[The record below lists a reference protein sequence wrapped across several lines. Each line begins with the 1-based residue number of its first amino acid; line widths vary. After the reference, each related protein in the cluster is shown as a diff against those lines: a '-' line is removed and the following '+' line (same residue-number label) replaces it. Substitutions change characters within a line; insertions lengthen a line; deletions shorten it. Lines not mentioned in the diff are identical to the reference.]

1 MLAFEVNNPLIE
13 NGEGAERRSW
23 SCFSTNSEFRELS
36 KEMGKGIESICITSL
51 DLKFDE
57 IFKRIHKSW
66 VIKFAWS
73 SLD

>member
-1 MLAFEVNNPLIE
+1 MLFY
-13 NGEGAERRSW
+13 
-23 SCFSTNSEFRELS
+23 EFWELS

-66 VIKFAWS
+66 VIKFA
-73 SLD
+73 

>member
-1 MLAFEVNNPLIE
+1 MEKEQKGDHDHGFLRIP
-13 NGEGAERRSW
+13 
-23 SCFSTNSEFRELS
+23 RELS

-66 VIKFAWS
+66 VIKFA
-73 SLD
+73 

>member
-1 MLAFEVNNPLIE
+1 MEKEQKGDHDHAFLRIP
-13 NGEGAERRSW
+13 
-23 SCFSTNSEFRELS
+23 RELS